1 MALLNYNIRQITNH
15 NADALDSGN
24 EPNYYEFR
32 FSSELGASKP
42 AEELPA
48 LKLSYI
54 CEPNAINIPIY
65 IAFSGS
71 TTYNRINIG
80 KTGIFEIQP
89 ESRISDILTQEV
101 EEEDIEFKIIGIKVP
116 KGFSFSIDYIIA
128 GDA

>member
-1 MALLNYNIRQITNH
+1 MALVNYNIRQITNH
-15 NADALDSGN
+15 NIASVN
-24 EPNYYEFR
+24 HREEPEYYELQ
-32 FSSELGASKP
+32 FSKELGAENP
-42 AEELPA
+42 AEELPI

-80 KTGIFEIQP
+80 KTGMFEIQP

-116 KGFSFSIDYIIA
+116 KGFSFSIDYITA